1 MGGHFGECFN
11 EDMVLR
17 IALKSFV
24 DAGSAPSGQ
33 HCTTLNQGLTRY
45 DRDVTKSSLNTGWM
59 GEWMERE

>member
-33 HCTTLNQGLTRY
+33 HSTTLNQGLTRY
-45 DRDVTKSSLNTGWM
+45 DRDVTKASLNTGRM
-59 GEWMERE
+59 DEWLRE